1 MLLSQIS
8 TLDAQG
14 AAVLRDVL
22 NVSQFARVAEFRE
35 DGTDYVKTEL
45 KERSAPG
52 FRAKNGSYTPEND
65 NPTPELEALK
75 FLGKEAILDQSY
87 KIDAEKGLLNLDVY
101 KQRLLKRRAFA
112 LGRGFDVQ
120 TFAGNGSGNNISGFA
135 KILDGSTNVGNF
147 GDTMTISALDL
158 DMTSE
163 SNWNTFLEILDEAI
177 EDVPGANMI
186 AVNGKLKAKLNS
198 IGRKFHSVAETKD
211 AFGEPVMT
219 YNGIPI
225 IRLND
230 GAIGNDERNAA
241 DDADDST
248 SLYVAR
254 FEEIDGVCLSSNSG
268 LRYTPFPELEASV
281 TEKARMEIYYNIT
294 IEAPDAI
301 RRVMHLEMA

>member
-8 TLDAQG
+8 SLDANG
-14 AAVLRDVL
+14 AAVLRDIL
-22 NVSQFARVAEFRE
+22 NISQFARLAEFRE

-65 NPTPELEALK
+65 NPTPELEGLK

-112 LGRGFDVQ
+112 LGRGLDVQ
-120 TFAGNGSGNNISGFA
+120 TFAGGGTGNDILGFA
-135 KILDGSTNVGNF
+135 GILDGTNVGNF
-147 GDTMTISALDL
+147 GDTMVLNGLDL
-158 DMTSE
+158 DLTAE
-163 SNWNTFLEILDEAI
+163 ANWNSFMELLDEAI
-177 EDVPGANMI
+177 EDVPQANII
-186 AVNGKLKAKLNS
+186 AVNGKLKAKINS
-198 IGRKFHSVAETKD
+198 MGRKFHSVAETKD
-211 AFGEPVMT
+211 AFGEHVMT

-225 IRLND
+225 VRLND
-230 GAIGNDERNAA
+230 GAIPNDERNNA
-241 DDADDST
+241 DTADTTT
-248 SLYVAR
+248 SLYVMR
-254 FEEIDGVCLSSNSG
+254 MEEIDGVCLSSNSG

-301 RRVMHLEMA
+301 RRVEHLKIV